1 MRAGEWWDYKL
12 VPIFAAFYAT
22 AAVLQIPVSSLW
34 LGALTVLLSMVPG
47 AAYVSVINDV
57 TDRADD
63 AKAGKPNRVAGLSR
77 PAVVALVAIPIA
89 AGLFFAFLWRD
100 DVLLSSLYLA
110 AWAAFSLYS
119 LPPFRLKTRGIFGVL
134 ADACGAHLFPTLVT
148 VVVVFRAAERPVR
161 VPWLVMAGV
170 WAFAYGLRGILFHQL
185 ADRENDRNAA
195 VRTFAARHPPHV
207 AARLGA
213 FIAFPL
219 ELAAAA
225 AMVWQ
230 IGSLWPVAFLALYA
244 LLGAVRI
251 VRWHWNAVIVTPRPR
266 FFVVLQEYY
275 DFFLPIAILIASAL
289 QHPTDVLALAVH
301 LLVFP
306 RRLRYWLIEVRER
319 LRARFTRI

>member
-1 MRAGEWWDYKL
+1 VRAGEWWDYKL

-34 LGALTVLLSMVPG
+34 LAALTVLLSIVPG

-63 AKAGKPNRVAGLSR
+63 AMAGKPNRVASLSR
-77 PAVVALVAIPIA
+77 PAVVALVAFPIG

-100 DVLLSSLYLA
+100 DVLLLSLYLA

-134 ADACGAHLFPTLVT
+134 ADACGAHLFPTLVS

-161 VPWLVMAGV
+161 VPWLVIVGV

-185 ADRENDRNAA
+185 SDRENDHHAA
-195 VRTFAARHPPHV
+195 VRTFAARHLPHM
-207 AARLGA
+207 ATRLGA

-230 IGSLWPVAFLALYA
+230 IRSLWPVVSLGLYA
-244 LLGAVRI
+244 LLAAVRI
-251 VRWHWNAVIVTPRPR
+251 YRWRWNAVVVTPKPR

-275 DFFLPIAILIASAL
+275 DFFLPIAILVASAL
-289 QHPTDVLALAVH
+289 QHPVDILALAVH

-306 RRLRYWLIEVRER
+306 RRLGHWLLEVGER
-319 LRARFTRI
+319 MRARIYKR

>member
-1 MRAGEWWDYKL
+1 VRAGEWWDYKL

-34 LGALTVLLSMVPG
+34 LAALTVLFSIVPG

-63 AKAGKPNRVAGLSR
+63 AMAGKSNRVASLSR
-77 PAVVALVAIPIA
+77 PAVVALVAFPIG
-89 AGLFFAFLWRD
+89 AGLFFAFLWHD
-100 DVLLSSLYLA
+100 DVLLLSLYLA

-134 ADACGAHLFPTLVT
+134 ADACGAHLFPTLVA

-161 VPWLVMAGV
+161 VPWLVIVGV

-185 ADRENDRNAA
+185 SDRENDHHAA
-195 VRTFAARHPPHV
+195 VRTFAARHSPHI

-230 IGSLWPVAFLALYA
+230 IGSLWPIASLGLYA
-244 LLGAVRI
+244 LLAVVRI
-251 VRWHWNAVIVTPRPR
+251 YRWRWNAVVVTPKPR

-289 QHPTDVLALAVH
+289 QYPADVLALAVH

-306 RRLRYWLIEVRER
+306 RRLRYWLLEVGER
-319 LRARFTRI
+319 MRARIYKR